1 MSKPLH
7 LYSYYVIS
15 VCTYKWRGQQAISSH
30 QNQFLAQ
37 IPSTI
42 FFLLWKSSIC
52 YLWGLIFTWFLTGPK
67 ISQEQ
72 PDSSCRLH
80 ERKSPCVSPKSLF
93 LPPSFWQIPSPS
105 FLPSFY
111 YPWNQCTFQHTPNL
125 WGVPRD
131 WGRGKGSNLLL
142 LLLHPQLTS
151 SQRDTWIIRTVK
163 CKH

>member
-52 YLWGLIFTWFLTGPK
+52 YLWSFIFTWFLTGPK
-67 ISQEQ
+67 NITRAAKQFLQVAWKKITLCESQK
-72 PDSSCRLH
+72 PLPASF
-80 ERKSPCVSPKSLF
+80 F
-93 LPPSFWQIPSPS
+93 LTNTLS
-105 FLPSFY
+105 FLPALFLLPLKSMY
-111 YPWNQCTFQHTPNL
+111 LPTYPKSMGGTKRL
-125 WGVPRD
+125 GEGERE
-131 WGRGKGSNLLL
+131 
-142 LLLHPQLTS
+142 QLAAS
-151 SQRDTWIIRTVK
+151 SLASRA
-163 CKH
+163 H